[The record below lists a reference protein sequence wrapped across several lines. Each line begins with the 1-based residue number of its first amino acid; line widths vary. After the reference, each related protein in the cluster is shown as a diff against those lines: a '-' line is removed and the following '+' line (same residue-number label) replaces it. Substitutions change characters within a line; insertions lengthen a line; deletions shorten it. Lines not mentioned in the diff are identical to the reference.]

1 MGAVASWAANF
12 LVGQFTPMI
21 MDALHFRTFYVFACF
36 DVACF
41 CYASRIPET
50 AGVHLEQL
58 IPIFETRLRAK
69 YIDDLS

>member
-1 MGAVASWAANF
+1 
-12 LVGQFTPMI
+12 MI

-41 CYASRIPET
+41 CYASWIPET